1 MIPHG
6 SGDTFGRRLHFAWR
20 AEKHIAS
27 HRELTYKIGMTGGD
41 ADIRIGT
48 TSVSPIASAIGKTRL
63 ASKGRKLAWIDDNGP
78 PIGSRALE
86 IVPHGLN
93 TERL

>member
-1 MIPHG
+1 MVPATLL
-6 SGDTFGRRLHFAWR
+6 GDVFISLGAQRSTS
-20 AEKHIAS
+20 AS
-27 HRELTYKIGMTGGD
+27 HRELTYKIGVTGGD
-41 ADIRIGT
+41 VDIRFGT
-48 TSVSPIASAIGKTRL
+48 TLVSPIASAIGKTRL